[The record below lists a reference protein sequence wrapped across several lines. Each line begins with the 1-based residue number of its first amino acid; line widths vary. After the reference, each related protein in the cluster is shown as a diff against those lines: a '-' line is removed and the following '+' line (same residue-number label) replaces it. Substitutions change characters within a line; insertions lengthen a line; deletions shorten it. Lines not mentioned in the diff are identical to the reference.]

1 MCICYK
7 LLYAEIFFEDNFFRG
22 LSRKLKCLTELNI
35 VLNMDEKENDAIG
48 MGGEAEPERELADR
62 PAEQTSLKGNSSK

>member
-1 MCICYK
+1 MHLLQIIICRD
-7 LLYAEIFFEDNFFRG
+7 FFEDIVFRG
-22 LSRKLKCLTELNI
+22 LSGKLKCLTELNV

-48 MGGEAEPERELADR
+48 MEGEAEPERELADR